1 MRQVATPDS
10 PAKGTLDP
18 DLLLWCEEHAFI
30 LVTNN
35 RKTMPGHLQD
45 HLASGHHI
53 PGILIMNS
61 KMTIGETIEELL
73 LIWIASDEEEYH
85 DRLEPLPVSG
95 RRSSER

>member
-1 MRQVATPDS
+1 MRQVGTPDS

-35 RKTMPGHLQD
+35 RKTMPGHLHD
-45 HLASGHHI
+45 HLVSGHHV

-61 KMTIGETIEELL
+61 KMTIAETIEELL
-73 LIWIASDEEEYH
+73 LIWVASDEEEYH
-85 DRLEPLPVSG
+85 DRLEHLPLSG
-95 RRSSER
+95 RRSSD